1 MYTKLQSD
9 IWLIQILQWYC
20 HGHFCLPFLE
30 GGNSKYTVTKS
41 FFNIIMALLQL
52 SRYFC
57 WLAYFTLY
65 TMYNFCQDVFY
76 IVRISQYSVYKS
88 VLGSKTDDRSRIS
101 RAIYRK
107 KCSSLDKQA
116 GTTSICLS
124 LEEKRL
130 NMVVCYQNC
139 SDLL

>member
-1 MYTKLQSD
+1 MINSWPNFVNQRIIKQNVTKLQSD

-65 TMYNFCQDVFY
+65 TMYNFC
-76 IVRISQYSVYKS
+76 
-88 VLGSKTDDRSRIS
+88 
-101 RAIYRK
+101 
-107 KCSSLDKQA
+107 
-116 GTTSICLS
+116 
-124 LEEKRL
+124 
-130 NMVVCYQNC
+130 
-139 SDLL
+139 